1 MPIEI
6 RPAQECDLE
15 GLRELYLASRRSAF
29 HWLQPG
35 SLQLE
40 DFDRD
45 TQDEPILVAVH
56 GGSIVGFV
64 SWWPPADFIH
74 NLFIAPS
81 QLRCGIGRELLAA
94 ALERIG
100 RPVTLK
106 CSQPN
111 EAALAFYR
119 RLGWV
124 VAGEGETD
132 GVGYYLMS
140 LSD

>member
-6 RPAQECDLE
+6 RPVRTSDLE
-15 GLRELYLASRRSAF
+15 QLRELYLAARRASF
-29 HWLQPG
+29 HWISPE

-45 TQDEPILVAVH
+45 TQAEPILVAVE

-74 NLFIAPS
+74 NLFVAPGR
-81 QLRCGIGRELLAA
+81 QRQGVGRELLAA
-94 ALERIG
+94 ALQQIG
-100 RPVTLK
+100 RPATLK
-106 CSQPN
+106 CSMPN
-111 EAALAFYR
+111 AAALAFYQ

-132 GVGYYLMS
+132 GVGYYL
-140 LSD
+140 LTPSD